1 MLNRKAANIAKST
14 KIAIGRYKE
23 RNPSASIREVA
34 DKFNVTYDQ
43 ARNSINKWKEG
54 KLKVTPARLKRKKI
68 AEAQELPTDLLL
80 EKQYKTLLA
89 QLDSDDKMPADARA
103 QMLEKL
109 FQMRKTLQQ
118 VKLESH
124 LKKTDAQ
131 VFSALVR
138 KFNPC
143 ASDEDVITIYR
154 EVIESLKL

>member
-1 MLNRKAANIAKST
+1 MLKKAANIAKST
-14 KIAIGRYKE
+14 KISIGRYKE

-43 ARNSINKWKEG
+43 ARNAIQNWKLG
-54 KLKVTPARLKRKKI
+54 KLKVTPARQKRKKI
-68 AEAQELPTDLLL
+68 QEAKEMPTDYLL

-103 QMLEKL
+103 QMLDKL
-109 FQMRKTLQQ
+109 FSMRKTLQQ

-138 KFNPC
+138 KFKPQ
-143 ASDEDVITIYR
+143 ASDEDVIAVYR
-154 EVIESLKL
+154 EVVESLKL